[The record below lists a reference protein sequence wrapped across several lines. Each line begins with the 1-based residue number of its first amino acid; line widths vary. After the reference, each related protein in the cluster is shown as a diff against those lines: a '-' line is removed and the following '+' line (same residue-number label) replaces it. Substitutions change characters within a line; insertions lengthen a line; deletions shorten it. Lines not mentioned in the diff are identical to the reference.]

1 MVLRCCSSWAPVP
14 CTPQQL
20 GLAHKPLGRGEGTRC
35 PSTASITQH
44 TRCVVLPA
52 AWTATMG
59 LGVEEEYG
67 YGQRLHPKARSQSQ
81 LGITWGLIGSTA
93 VPTQAALAGGHGHP
107 SPRGCPNPVTRAS
120 ASQAAYPHL
129 EAPNPAACLTQ
140 TPSPLPPCCGARG

>member
-44 TRCVVLPA
+44 TCCMVLPA

-93 VPTQAALAGGHGHP
+93 VPTQAALAGGHP
-107 SPRGCPNPVTRAS
+107 FPRGCPNPVTRAS